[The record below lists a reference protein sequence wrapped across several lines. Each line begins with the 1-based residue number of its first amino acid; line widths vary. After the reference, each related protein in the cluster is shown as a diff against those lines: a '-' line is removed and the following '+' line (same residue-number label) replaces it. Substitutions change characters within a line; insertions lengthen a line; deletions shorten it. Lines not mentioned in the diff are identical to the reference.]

1 MKIVFVI
8 EYFPP
13 FATGGS
19 EWSTYYLAKDLALNG
34 QEVVVLTPNYGAKKT
49 EEVDNIRI
57 IRFPFYLKLKDS
69 NKLPGNFAYTNPLW
83 ILWASIFYFIYL
95 MKEKPDVIHVHGK
108 YSLIPAKIAN
118 LFIRKPL
125 VVTIRDYKLICNY
138 GFCLYRGN
146 KACNIFEY
154 FSHDFTYY
162 LKNYLKFPNPLVI
175 FLNVLYALW
184 GRIAR
189 NLMKIFGMNVNIVVL
204 SQKQKE
210 IFLANG
216 FKKVT
221 VIGNSF
227 SFAKV
232 LPKIKKQNALLFAGR
247 LALGKGVGLLIKTLP
262 KLMKSFPNYKF
273 YFVGDGPLINDLTR
287 LKRANKNI
295 YIQILG
301 QINHGSLLKLMSKV
315 KLVLVPSLWPEPFG
329 RVALEAISQ
338 GTPVVASNKGGLHE
352 IIKNGT
358 YGLIINPTKED
369 LIKGIKRGL
378 SGNKKLQNNIYNDF
392 AIIKR
397 KFQRDISR
405 TYIKLYKNLIK

>member
-1 MKIVFVI
+1 MKVAFII
-8 EYFPP
+8 ESFLP
-13 FATGGS
+13 FAPGGS
-19 EWSTYYLAKDLALNG
+19 EWSTFYLANDLSQKKIN
-34 QEVVVLTPNYGAKKT
+34 VVVVTPNLGSKNRETIKS
-49 EEVDNIRI
+49 IKI
-57 IRFPFYLKLKDS
+57 LRFPFYLKLKDR

-108 YSLIPAKIAN
+108 YTLIPAKIAN

-125 VVTIRDYKLICNY
+125 VVTIRDYQLICNY

-154 FSHDFTYY
+154 FSHDLTYY

-247 LALGKGVGLLIKTLP
+247 LTLGKGVGLLIKTLP

-338 GTPVVASNKGGLHE
+338 GTPVVASNKGGLPE
-352 IIKNGT
+352 IIKDGR
-358 YGLIINPTKED
+358 YGLIINPTKEN
-369 LIKGIKRGL
+369 LIKGVKRGL
-378 SGNKKLQNNIYNDF
+378 KENKKLQNNIYNDF

-397 KFQRDISR
+397 KFQKDISKA
-405 TYIKLYKNLIK
+405 YIKLYKNLIK

>member
-1 MKIVFVI
+1 MKVAFII
-8 EYFPP
+8 ESFLP
-13 FATGGS
+13 FAPGGS
-19 EWSTYYLAKDLALNG
+19 EWSTFYLANDLSQKKIN
-34 QEVVVLTPNYGAKKT
+34 VVVVTPNLGSKNRETIESTK
-49 EEVDNIRI
+49 IL
-57 IRFPFYLKLKDS
+57 RFPFYLKLKDR

-125 VVTIRDYKLICNY
+125 VVTIRDYQLICNY

-162 LKNYLKFPNPLVI
+162 LKNYLKFPNPLII

-227 SFAKV
+227 SFAKR
-232 LPKIKKQNALLFAGR
+232 LPKVKKQNALLFAGR
-247 LALGKGVGLLIKTLP
+247 LTIGKGVGLLIETLSKP
-262 KLMKSFPNYKF
+262 LKFFPDYKF
-273 YFVGDGPLINDLTR
+273 YFVGEGPLKDNLIKLNKT
-287 LKRANKNI
+287 NKNVH
-295 YIQILG
+295 ILG
-301 QINHGSLLKLMSKV
+301 QISHENLLRLMSKV

-338 GTPVVASNKGGLHE
+338 GTPVVATRSGGLPE
-352 IIKNGT
+352 IVSDGKYGLSVDATASAVRKGIEKAIGESEKYRKNIKNDFGKIRRRFQKDIVNS
-358 YGLIINPTKED
+358 YLNLYQK
-369 LIKGIKRGL
+369 L
-378 SGNKKLQNNIYNDF
+378 KK
-392 AIIKR
+392 
-397 KFQRDISR
+397 
-405 TYIKLYKNLIK
+405 

>member
-1 MKIVFVI
+1 MKIAFVI
-8 EYFPP
+8 EYFRPMG
-13 FATGGS
+13 AGGS
-19 EWSTYYLAKDLALNG
+19 GWSTYYLAKDLAANN
-34 QEVVVLTPNYGAKKT
+34 QEVVVLTPYYGAKKT
-49 EEVDNIRI
+49 EFDDGIRI
-57 IRFPFYLKLKDS
+57 LRFPFYLKLK
-69 NKLPGNFAYTNPLW
+69 NFNQLPGNFALTNPFW
-83 ILWASIFYFIYL
+83 ILWTVINLFLLIR
-95 MKEKPDVIHVHGK
+95 KENPDVIHVQGK
-108 YSLIPAKIAN
+108 YSVPPAVIAN
-118 LFIRKPL
+118 LFFKKPL
-125 VVTIRDYKLICNY
+125 VATIRDYQLICNY

-247 LALGKGVGLLIKTLP
+247 LTLGKGVGLLIKTLP

-338 GTPVVASNKGGLHE
+338 GTPVVASNKGGLPE
-352 IIKNGT
+352 IIKDGR
-358 YGLIINPTKED
+358 YGLIINPTKEN
-369 LIKGIKRGL
+369 LIKGVKRGL
-378 SGNKKLQNNIYNDF
+378 KENKKLQNNIYNDF

-397 KFQRDISR
+397 KFQKDISKA
-405 TYIKLYKNLIK
+405 YIKLYKNLIK

>member
-1 MKIVFVI
+1 MKIAFVI
-8 EYFPP
+8 EYFRPMG
-13 FATGGS
+13 AGGS
-19 EWSTYYLAKDLALNG
+19 GWSTYYLAKDLAANN

-49 EEVDNIRI
+49 EFDDGIRI
-57 IRFPFYLKLKDS
+57 LRFPFYLKLK
-69 NKLPGNFAYTNPLW
+69 NFNQLPGNFALTNPFW
-83 ILWASIFYFIYL
+83 ILWTVINLFLLIR
-95 MKEKPDVIHVHGK
+95 KENPDVIHVQGK
-108 YSLIPAKIAN
+108 YSVPPAVIAN
-118 LFIRKPL
+118 LFFKKPL
-125 VVTIRDYKLICNY
+125 VATIRDYQLICNY

-247 LALGKGVGLLIKTLP
+247 LTLGKGVGLLIKTLP

-338 GTPVVASNKGGLHE
+338 GTPVVASNKGGLPE
-352 IIKNGT
+352 IIKDGR
-358 YGLIINPTKED
+358 YGLIINPTKEN
-369 LIKGIKRGL
+369 LIKGVKRGL
-378 SGNKKLQNNIYNDF
+378 KENKKLQNNIYNDF

-397 KFQRDISR
+397 KFQKDISKA
-405 TYIKLYKNLIK
+405 YIKLYKNLIK

>member
-1 MKIVFVI
+1 MKIAFVI
-8 EYFPP
+8 EYFRPMG
-13 FATGGS
+13 AGGS
-19 EWSTYYLAKDLALNG
+19 GWSTYYLAKDLAANN

-49 EEVDNIRI
+49 EFDDGIRI
-57 IRFPFYLKLKDS
+57 LRFPFYLKLK
-69 NKLPGNFAYTNPLW
+69 NFNQLPGNFALTNPFW
-83 ILWASIFYFIYL
+83 ILWTVINLFLLIR
-95 MKEKPDVIHVHGK
+95 KENPDVIHVQGK
-108 YSLIPAKIAN
+108 YSVPPAVIAN
-118 LFIRKPL
+118 LFVKKPL
-125 VVTIRDYKLICNY
+125 VATIRDYQLICNY

-154 FSHDFTYY
+154 FSHDLTYY

-247 LALGKGVGLLIKTLP
+247 LTLGKGVGLLIKTLP

-338 GTPVVASNKGGLHE
+338 GTPVVASNKGGLPE
-352 IIKNGT
+352 IIKDGR
-358 YGLIINPTKED
+358 YGLIINPTKEN
-369 LIKGIKRGL
+369 LIKGVKRGL
-378 SGNKKLQNNIYNDF
+378 KENKKLQNNIYNDF

-397 KFQRDISR
+397 KFQKDISKA
-405 TYIKLYKNLIK
+405 YIKLYKNLIK

>member
-1 MKIVFVI
+1 MKIAFVI
-8 EYFPP
+8 EYFRPMG
-13 FATGGS
+13 AGGS
-19 EWSTYYLAKDLALNG
+19 GWSTYYLAKDLAANN

-49 EEVDNIRI
+49 EFDDGIRI
-57 IRFPFYLKLKDS
+57 LRFPFYLKLK
-69 NKLPGNFAYTNPLW
+69 NFNQLPGNFALTNPFW
-83 ILWASIFYFIYL
+83 ILWTVINLFLLIR
-95 MKEKPDVIHVHGK
+95 KETPDVIRVQGK
-108 YSLIPAKIAN
+108 YSVPPAVIAN
-118 LFIRKPL
+118 LFVKKPL
-125 VVTIRDYKLICNY
+125 VATIRDYQLICNY

-154 FSHDFTYY
+154 FSHDLTYY

-247 LALGKGVGLLIKTLP
+247 LTLGKGVGLLIKTLP

-338 GTPVVASNKGGLHE
+338 GTPVVASNKGGLPE
-352 IIKNGT
+352 IIKDGR
-358 YGLIINPTKED
+358 YGLIINPTKEN
-369 LIKGIKRGL
+369 LIKGVKRGL
-378 SGNKKLQNNIYNDF
+378 KENKKLQNNIYNDF

-397 KFQRDISR
+397 KFQKDISKA
-405 TYIKLYKNLIK
+405 YIKLYKNLIK

>member
-1 MKIVFVI
+1 MKIAFVI
-8 EYFPP
+8 EYFRPMG
-13 FATGGS
+13 AGGS
-19 EWSTYYLAKDLALNG
+19 GWSTYYLAKDLAANN

-49 EEVDNIRI
+49 EFDDGIRI
-57 IRFPFYLKLKDS
+57 LRFPFYLKLK
-69 NKLPGNFAYTNPLW
+69 NFNQLPGNFALTNPFW
-83 ILWASIFYFIYL
+83 ILWTVINLFLLIR
-95 MKEKPDVIHVHGK
+95 KENPDVIHVQGK
-108 YSLIPAKIAN
+108 YSVPPAVIAN
-118 LFIRKPL
+118 LFFKKPL
-125 VVTIRDYKLICNY
+125 VATIRDYQLICNY

-162 LKNYLKFPNPLVI
+162 LKNYLKFPNPLII

-247 LALGKGVGLLIKTLP
+247 LTLGKGVGLLIKTLP

-338 GTPVVASNKGGLHE
+338 GTPVVASNKGGLPE
-352 IIKNGT
+352 IIKDGR
-358 YGLIINPTKED
+358 YGLIINPTKEN
-369 LIKGIKRGL
+369 LIKGVKRGL
-378 SGNKKLQNNIYNDF
+378 KENKKLQNNIYNDF

-397 KFQRDISR
+397 KFQKDISKA
-405 TYIKLYKNLIK
+405 YIKLYKNLIK

>member
-1 MKIVFVI
+1 MKIAFVI

-13 FATGGS
+13 FTAGGS

-49 EEVDNIRI
+49 EKIDNIRI
-57 IRFPFYLKLKDS
+57 IRFPFYLKLKDR

-108 YSLIPAKIAN
+108 YSLIPTRIAN
-118 LFIRKPL
+118 LFIRRPL
-125 VVTIRDYKLICNY
+125 VVTIRDYQLICNY

-189 NLMKIFGMNVNIVVL
+189 NLMKIFGMNENIVVL

-216 FKKVT
+216 FKKVAS
-221 VIGNSF
+221 IGNSF
-227 SFAKV
+227 SFPKE
-232 LPKIKKQNALLFAGR
+232 LPEVEKQNAILFAGR
-247 LALGKGVGLLIKTLP
+247 LTLGKGVGLLIETLP
-262 KLMKSFPNYKF
+262 KLLKFFPDYKF
-273 YFVGDGPLINDLTR
+273 YFVGEGPLKDNLIKLNKT
-287 LKRANKNI
+287 NKNI
-295 YIQILG
+295 HILG
-301 QINHGSLLKLMSKV
+301 QISHENLLRFM
-315 KLVLVPSLWPEPFG
+315 
-329 RVALEAISQ
+329 
-338 GTPVVASNKGGLHE
+338 
-352 IIKNGT
+352 
-358 YGLIINPTKED
+358 
-369 LIKGIKRGL
+369 
-378 SGNKKLQNNIYNDF
+378 
-392 AIIKR
+392 
-397 KFQRDISR
+397 
-405 TYIKLYKNLIK
+405 

>member
-1 MKIVFVI
+1 MKIAFVI
-8 EYFPP
+8 EYFRPMG
-13 FATGGS
+13 AGGS
-19 EWSTYYLAKDLALNG
+19 GWSTYYLAKDLAANN

-49 EEVDNIRI
+49 EFDDGIRI
-57 IRFPFYLKLKDS
+57 LRFPFYLKLK
-69 NKLPGNFAYTNPLW
+69 NFNQLPGNFALTNPFW
-83 ILWASIFYFIYL
+83 ILWTVINLFLLIR
-95 MKEKPDVIHVHGK
+95 KENPDVIHVQGK
-108 YSLIPAKIAN
+108 YSVPPAVIAN
-118 LFIRKPL
+118 LFFKKPL
-125 VVTIRDYKLICNY
+125 VATIRDYQLICNY

-154 FSHDFTYY
+154 FSHDLTYY
-162 LKNYLKFPNPLVI
+162 LKNYLKFPNPLII

-247 LALGKGVGLLIKTLP
+247 LTLGKGVGLLIKTLP

-338 GTPVVASNKGGLHE
+338 GTPVVASNKGGLPE
-352 IIKNGT
+352 IIKDGR
-358 YGLIINPTKED
+358 YGLIINPTKEN
-369 LIKGIKRGL
+369 LIKGVKRGL
-378 SGNKKLQNNIYNDF
+378 KENKKLQNNIYNDF

-397 KFQRDISR
+397 KFQKDISKA
-405 TYIKLYKNLIK
+405 YIKLYKNLIK